1 MTTQDPAAGRVA
13 GSAPA
18 APDTTVQTLG
28 PCTVPSPLA
37 GTGQPFVAERD
48 RVLLASS
55 LAGLE
60 PYLRRGEPPPS
71 FELAGAREHIFFEPD
86 RLTCGIVTC
95 GGLCPGL
102 NNVVRALVRHLTYG
116 YQVRRVLG
124 FRYGYAGLAGRP
136 GCDPIVLSPSVVDT
150 AHGQGGT
157 LLGTSRG
164 PQDQSAMIETLQ
176 REDVGVL
183 FVLGGDGGLRGAS
196 ALAAEITRRG
206 LPIAVIGIPK
216 TIDND
221 LQWTWRCF
229 GFASAVEAAL
239 GALQAAHTEA
249 IAAWNGIG
257 LVKLMGRHSG
267 FIAAHA
273 TLASSDVNFCLVPE
287 VPFTLEGRGGLLDA
301 LERRLAHKPHAV
313 VVVAEGAGQDLLGTA
328 AAERDASGNL
338 RLRDIG
344 TFLRD
349 RIGEHFRARGIEV
362 ALRYIDPSYTLRS
375 VPANAEDA
383 RYCLALGQY
392 AAHAGLAGRTNML
405 VGRWNH
411 RFTHVPIPMSVGRRR
426 QLDPRGEEWRR
437 VLETTGQPASLS
449 EAADGSLDEPAVSGK
464 VSR

>member
-1 MTTQDPAAGRVA
+1 MAQRDLAAGRGPVP
-13 GSAPA
+13 S
-18 APDTTVQTLG
+18 DTSVQTLG
-28 PCTVPSPLA
+28 ACEISSPLA
-37 GTGQPFVAERD
+37 GTGQPFVNERD
-48 RVLLASS
+48 RVLLASG
-55 LAGLE
+55 LADIE
-60 PYLRRGEPPPS
+60 PYLQRAEAPPS
-71 FELAGAREHIFFEPD
+71 FELAGARERIFFRPD
-86 RLTCGIVTC
+86 RLTCAIVTC

-102 NNVVRALVRHLTYG
+102 NNVVRALVRQLTYG
-116 YQVRRVLG
+116 YRVRRILG
-124 FRYGYAGLAGRP
+124 FRYGYAGLAGLP
-136 GCDPIVLSPSVVDT
+136 GLEPVVLTPAIVDT
-150 AHGQGGT
+150 AHTQGGT

-164 PQDQSAMIETLQ
+164 PQDPDAMVATLQ
-176 REDVGVL
+176 REEVGVL

-196 ALAAEITRRG
+196 ALAGEIARRG

-249 IAAWNGIG
+249 VAAWNGVG

-287 VPFTLEGRGGLLDA
+287 VPFTLEGQGGLLDA

-313 VVVAEGAGQDLLGTA
+313 LAVAEGAGQELLNA
-328 AAERDASGNL
+328 DPAERDASGNL

-349 RIGEHFRARGIEV
+349 RIAAHFRARGIEV

-411 RFTHVPIPMSVGRRR
+411 RFIHVPIPLAVGRRR
-426 QLDPRGEEWRR
+426 QLDPLGEEWRR
-437 VLETTGQPASLS
+437 VLETTGQPASLVGQQSGS
-449 EAADGSLDEPAVSGK
+449 EALDQAAITEGN
-464 VSR
+464 RR